1 MKNAISFEG
10 TIQLCF
16 SSYDNPTAAIQ
27 KEWTIALFTEDGKRI
42 APMNVTLTA
51 PSVYTDGLNFV
62 YRDFTAK
69 FALIDADTR
78 KPILTPETKFIEIAV
93 AGEAGRMKAHY
104 DIKGTKRK

>member
-1 MKNAISFEG
+1 
-10 TIQLCF
+10 
-16 SSYDNPTAAIQ
+16 
-27 KEWTIALFTEDGKRI
+27 
-42 APMNVTLTA
+42 MNVTLTA